1 MNQLISHFRNNQ
13 GKEYIHDGCTCLVI
27 GYTTQFGGCLVGK
40 VLKGEIGFKFGESEL
55 KIHTPGYK
63 IGKDEKC
70 LFLVDI

>member
-1 MNQLISHFRNNQ
+1 MSIRSHFDQ
-13 GKEYIHDGCTCLVI
+13 HKGKEYIHDGCTCLVI

-55 KIHTPGYK
+55 KIHTPGYN